1 MTLYII
7 KIILCSAVFI
17 LMYKLLLENERMH
30 TFNRFYLLSSLL
42 FSFCIP
48 LITFTSSKP
57 LQSFSQN
64 DIFDTIPLQD
74 NHIIQKLSPEQS
86 TNYIF
91 LILLSIYVTITAVLL
106 FRFVINIF
114 KILSKVRTHETIPY
128 KNSRIVLIDE
138 DLTPHS
144 FLYYLFLNKTEYNYG
159 NIENEVLIHEHAH
172 IQQKHTYDI
181 LLIEVLQVVF
191 WFNPFIVFFKKA
203 LKLNH
208 EFLADEAVINSSLD
222 ISTYQYLLIEK
233 SSKTQANNLTSQF
246 NYSIIKKRL
255 LMMTKT
261 KSFKS
266 ALCRQIAIVPVF
278 ALSIFAFS
286 NKTLAQDTSNVSAS
300 TTKKS
305 ITPSTQGGVSHE
317 LMNEY
322 DQIVSKTKNE
332 KGYPSFSKFSDADK
346 SRLEEIYLLMSKDQ
360 QTKQIVIFSPA
371 PPPLPRVIPTQS
383 QIESWKNSKVYG
395 LWINGNRVSNA
406 TLNNYDNTAFAQVN
420 VSKLSKNAV
429 NYGKH
434 YYQVSLMTTD
444 HYEAYY
450 KQTIE
455 SKKKFYMG
463 IRLKKN
469 EGTAV

>member
-1 MTLYII
+1 MTSYII
-7 KIILCSAVFI
+7 KIILCSGVFI
-17 LMYKLLLENERMH
+17 LMYKLLLEKERMH
-30 TFNRFYLLSSLL
+30 TFNRFYLLLSLL
-42 FSFCIP
+42 LSFCIP
-48 LITFTSSKP
+48 LITFTSSRP
-57 LQSFSQN
+57 LQSLSQN
-64 DIFDTIPLQD
+64 EVFDTILLQD
-74 NHIIQKLSPEQS
+74 NQIIQQLSPEKN

-91 LILLSIYVTITAVLL
+91 LILLSIYAAITAILL

-114 KILSKVRTHETIPY
+114 KILSKTRTHETIPY
-128 KNSRIVLIDE
+128 KNSKIVLIEE

-144 FLYYLFLNKTEYNYG
+144 FLYYLFLNKAEYNYG
-159 NIENEVLIHEHAH
+159 NIENEILIHEHAH

-181 LLIEVLQVVF
+181 LLIELLQTVF
-191 WFNPFIVFFKKA
+191 WFNPFILFFKKA

-222 ISTYQYLLIEK
+222 ISIYQYLLIEK
-233 SSKTQANNLTSQF
+233 ASNTPANNLTSQF

-278 ALSIFAFS
+278 ALSVLAFS
-286 NKTLAQDTSNVSAS
+286 SKTSAQDTSSVSVPTA
-300 TTKKS
+300 KKT
-305 ITPSTQGGVSHE
+305 ITPSTQEGVSQE

-332 KGYPSFSKFSDADK
+332 KGYPSWNKFSNADK
-346 SRLEEIYLLMSKDQ
+346 SRLETIYLAMSKDQ
-360 QTKQIVIFSPA
+360 QAKQMVIFSPA
-371 PPPLPRVIPTQS
+371 PPPLPRVTPTQS
-383 QIESWKNSKVYG
+383 QIASWKDSKVYG
-395 LWINGNRVSNA
+395 LWIDGKRVSNA
-406 TLNNYDNTAFAQVN
+406 TLNNYDNTAFAQVF
-420 VSKLSKNAV
+420 VSTLSKNAV

-434 YYQVSLMTTD
+434 YYQVNLMTAD

-455 SKKKFYMG
+455 SKKRFNMG
-463 IRLKKN
+463 IRLKKKD
-469 EGTAV
+469 GTAV